1 MMNKELNPSLTVSIN
16 QLILQLKS
24 IENPYEYEQA
34 QNYLKQME
42 IESMNFMES
51 QDYNAEGDQV
61 RARIQKHK

>member
-1 MMNKELNPSLTVSIN
+1 MMNKEPNLSPTVSII

>member
-1 MMNKELNPSLTVSIN
+1 MMNKELNPSLTVSII

>member
-1 MMNKELNPSLTVSIN
+1 MMNKEPNLSPTVSIIL
-16 QLILQLKS
+16 LILQLKS